1 MSRRIAAL
9 TSCAG
14 LLLLGG
20 ASLAAKPATI
30 KWPPWLS
37 IESPVNPF
45 DSANRGAILLV
56 HAVTRE
62 GPASVSSLDA
72 SAEGVVNGARRTV
85 PLRLDA
91 TPAPGVFAVRR
102 QWPAEGTW
110 LLRIT
115 LQNTTALVT
124 LDGSG
129 VSGVRVPTQRAS
141 ADGFEIPRAVG
152 AREIDST
159 LSAAARR

>member
-1 MSRRIAAL
+1 MPRRIAAL

-14 LLLLGG
+14 LLLLGA
-20 ASLAAKPATI
+20 ASLAARPATV

-45 DSANRGAILLV
+45 DAANRGAILLV
-56 HAVTRE
+56 HAITRE
-62 GPASVSSLDA
+62 GPVAVSALDA
-72 SAEGVVNGARRTV
+72 SAEGMVNGARRTV
-85 PLRLDA
+85 PLRLDT
-91 TPAPGVFAVRR
+91 TPTPGVFAVRR

-115 LQNTTALVT
+115 LQHTTALVS
-124 LDGSG
+124 LDAGG
-129 VSGVRVPTQRAS
+129 VAGVRVPTERAS
-141 ADGFEIPRAVG
+141 GVEIPRAVN

-159 LSAAARR
+159 LSAAGRR